1 MPEYY
6 IDDEN
11 SVHIP
16 DTTANDRDA
25 NTFASLEELIEIAAQ
40 WPLRRLVEVWNKLP
54 GVHPV
59 RRFEDRQVA
68 IRRIWRELGG
78 DGGAARQG
86 RRRRRVNKT
95 ELVLALLRRP
105 EGATLKALMKATKW
119 QAHSVR
125 GFVSGK
131 ITKDLGLAV
140 KSFRRG
146 GERVYALV
154 TTSPSGEA

>member
-1 MPEYY
+1 
-6 IDDEN
+6 
-11 SVHIP
+11 
-16 DTTANDRDA
+16 
-25 NTFASLEELIEIAAQ
+25 
-40 WPLRRLVEVWNKLP
+40 
-54 GVHPV
+54 
-59 RRFEDRQVA
+59 
-68 IRRIWRELGG
+68 
-78 DGGAARQG
+78 
-86 RRRRRVNKT
+86 
-95 ELVLALLRRP
+95 
-105 EGATLKALMKATKW
+105 MKATKW